1 LSDFGD
7 NLSGEDEGD
16 KDARVTTKNK
26 LRKNHKNFRGKPD
39 RKSVVYQT

>member
-7 NLSGEDEGD
+7 NLSEDEGD
-16 KDARVTTKNK
+16 KDAPVAIKNK
-26 LRKNHKNFRGKPD
+26 SRKNHKNFRGKAD